1 MKKAKVQMD
10 GFNEELDC
18 LYNPSNKNCNGFA
31 NPYLEKPNFAKWV
44 AWLKKEESDTYE
56 EVKNFPSEEIDG
68 KLYFYCGGAYTW
80 SYVEE
85 PKTTLLEDLED
96 IVGQY
101 QMDKM
106 TREQVIKVLSNI
118 VEYEKKQKK
127 EKQ

>member
-10 GFNEELDC
+10 GFNEKLDC
-18 LYNPSNKNCNGFA
+18 LYNPSNKNWNGFA
-31 NPYLEKPNFAKWV
+31 NPYLEKPNFDKWV
-44 AWLKKEESDTYE
+44 AWLKKEESDNYE

-127 EKQ
+127 EKK

>member
-18 LYNPSNKNCNGFA
+18 LYNPSNKNWNGFA
-31 NPYLEKPNFAKWV
+31 NPYLEKPNFDKWV
-44 AWLKKEESDTYE
+44 AWLKKEESDNYE